1 MAPPWSPTLSVKVHL
16 SKMSWEGGVRSVDF
30 EGNCATEPNKVF
42 IGVVVAILERDG
54 SHEEGILHVP
64 LDEETG
70 ALLSGVK

>member
-42 IGVVVAILERDG
+42 IGVVVAILERD
-54 SHEEGILHVP
+54 EEGILHVP